1 MTRLHT
7 LAHDQADQETAELF
21 DTIKRSIG
29 KLPNV
34 YATIGSNA
42 PAVLAHV
49 LGTGAALAKSSLSK
63 REQEAINLA
72 VSEATGCDYCVA
84 AHTMTGKLAGYTA
97 EQARELR
104 TGSFVQDARIDAL
117 VKFALHLVQQ
127 RGTLDAAAVDALK
140 ATGFNDRQ
148 LVEIPLVVSAILFTN
163 MVNRINDT
171 TLDFPK
177 VA

>member
-7 LAHDQADQETAELF
+7 LAFDQADQETAELF
-21 DTIKRSIG
+21 GTIKRSIG

-34 YATIGSNA
+34 YATIGSNS

-49 LGTGAALAKSSLSK
+49 LGTGATLAKSSLNK

-84 AHTMTGKLAGYTA
+84 AHTMTGKMAGYTA
-97 EQARELR
+97 EQTRELR
-104 TGSFVQDARIDAL
+104 SGSFAEDARIDAL

-140 ATGFNDRQ
+140 AAGFSDRQ